1 MDHPLQGLGR
11 ADLCG
16 AIAESSP
23 LIDTPTSNPE
33 PAQSSRTAAA
43 SPRSV
48 STAGRTARTVARSDT
63 RAASACSWARSTRA
77 STASR
82 CSSSPTRAAASGGDQ
97 EALALTN
104 FTTLSTLVVFAA
116 MSILLLT
123 LFGTTIGR
131 RIVGVGITA
140 TGERSWPW
148 FVSMTVR
155 TLLLCLVIPA
165 VVYDRDT
172 RGLHDRAAGTVATRY

>member
-1 MDHPLQGLGR
+1 MARPTRVRASMTCRYRENMSDKSRSVAALDDDFRYRGNRLGLPESGPGSVPGVMR
-11 ADLCG
+11 RLVGLALDWSLSVLLVSVALSVGLIGQDL
-16 AIAESSP
+16 
-23 LIDTPTSNPE
+23 
-33 PAQSSRTAAA
+33 TAAA
-43 SPRSV
+43 A
-48 STAGRTARTVARSDT
+48 AG
-63 RAASACSWARSTRA
+63 
-77 STASR
+77 
-82 CSSSPTRAAASGGDQ
+82 GEE

-104 FTTLSTLVVFAA
+104 FTTLSTLVVYAA
-116 MSILLLT
+116 MNIVLLT

-148 FVSMTVR
+148 FVSMALR

-172 RGLHDRAAGTVATRY
+172 RGLHDRAAGTIATRY

>member
-1 MDHPLQGLGR
+1 MSDESRSGASAATEDDFRYRGNRLGLPESGTGSVPGVIR
-11 ADLCG
+11 RLVGLALDWG
-16 AIAESSP
+16 IAAMLVWVAVNLG
-23 LIDTPTSNPE
+23 LIGQE
-33 PAQSSRTAAA
+33 LAAA
-43 SPRSV
+43 
-48 STAGRTARTVARSDT
+48 
-63 RAASACSWARSTRA
+63 
-77 STASR
+77 
-82 CSSSPTRAAASGGDQ
+82 AAAGGDE

-104 FTTLSTLVVFAA
+104 FTALSTLVVFAA
-116 MSILLLT
+116 MNILLLT

-155 TLLLCLVIPA
+155 TVLLCLVIPA

-172 RGLHDRAAGTVATRY
+172 RGLHDRAAGTVASRY

>member
-1 MDHPLQGLGR
+1 MSDESRSGAAAADPDDDFLYRGNRLGR
-11 ADLCG
+11 PESGPGSVPGVMRRLVGLALDWMLATLVVMG
-16 AIAESSP
+16 AIDVG
-23 LIDTPTSNPE
+23 LIGQELALAADRGGE
-33 PAQSSRTAAA
+33 P
-43 SPRSV
+43 
-48 STAGRTARTVARSDT
+48 
-63 RAASACSWARSTRA
+63 
-77 STASR
+77 
-82 CSSSPTRAAASGGDQ
+82 

-116 MSILLLT
+116 VNILLLT
-123 LFGTTIGR
+123 LFGTSVGR
-131 RIVGVGITA
+131 RLAGVGITA

-172 RGLHDRAAGTVATRY
+172 RGLHDRAAGTVTTRF

>member
-1 MDHPLQGLGR
+1 MSDKSRPAAIPEDDFRYRGNRLGLPEDGPGSVPGVIR
-11 ADLCG
+11 RLVGLALDWGLAVLLVWI
-16 AIAESSP
+16 AIGMG
-23 LIDTPTSNPE
+23 LIGQE
-33 PAQSSRTAAA
+33 LA
-43 SPRSV
+43 S
-48 STAGRTARTVARSDT
+48 
-63 RAASACSWARSTRA
+63 
-77 STASR
+77 
-82 CSSSPTRAAASGGDQ
+82 AAASGGDD

-104 FTTLSTLVVFAA
+104 FTTLSTLVIFAA
-116 MSILLLT
+116 MNIVLLT

-131 RIVGVGITA
+131 RIVGIGITA
-140 TGERSWPW
+140 TGERPWPW

>member
-1 MDHPLQGLGR
+1 MSDKSRSAATPDDDFRYRGNRLGLPENGPGSVPGVMR
-11 ADLCG
+11 RLVGLALDWGLAVLLVWGAVSLGLIGQDL
-16 AIAESSP
+16 
-23 LIDTPTSNPE
+23 
-33 PAQSSRTAAA
+33 AA
-43 SPRSV
+43 
-48 STAGRTARTVARSDT
+48 
-63 RAASACSWARSTRA
+63 
-77 STASR
+77 
-82 CSSSPTRAAASGGDQ
+82 AAASGGEE

-116 MSILLLT
+116 MNIVLLT

-140 TGERSWPW
+140 TGERTWPW
-148 FVSMTVR
+148 FLSMTVR

-172 RGLHDRAAGTVATRY
+172 RGLHDRAAGTITTRY

>member
-1 MDHPLQGLGR
+1 MSDKSRSGPPAPPEDDFRYRGNRLGLPEEGSGSVPGVVR
-11 ADLCG
+11 RLVGLALDWGISAMLVWG
-16 AIAESSP
+16 AINLG
-23 LIDTPTSNPE
+23 LIGQE
-33 PAQSSRTAAA
+33 VAAA
-43 SPRSV
+43 A
-48 STAGRTARTVARSDT
+48 AG
-63 RAASACSWARSTRA
+63 
-77 STASR
+77 
-82 CSSSPTRAAASGGDQ
+82 GGEH

-116 MSILLLT
+116 MNIVLLT

-148 FVSMTVR
+148 FASMAVR

-172 RGLHDRAAGTVATRY
+172 RGLHDRAAGTIATRY

>member
-1 MDHPLQGLGR
+1 MSDESRSTADPEDDFRYRGNRLGLPEEGPGSVPGVVR
-11 ADLCG
+11 RLVGLALDWAVASLLVWG
-16 AIAESSP
+16 AINAG
-23 LIDTPTSNPE
+23 LIGGGL
-33 PAQSSRTAAA
+33 AA
-43 SPRSV
+43 
-48 STAGRTARTVARSDT
+48 
-63 RAASACSWARSTRA
+63 
-77 STASR
+77 
-82 CSSSPTRAAASGGDQ
+82 AAASGGDQ

-148 FVSMTVR
+148 FVSMAVR

-172 RGLHDRAAGTVATRY
+172 RGLHDRAAGTIATRY